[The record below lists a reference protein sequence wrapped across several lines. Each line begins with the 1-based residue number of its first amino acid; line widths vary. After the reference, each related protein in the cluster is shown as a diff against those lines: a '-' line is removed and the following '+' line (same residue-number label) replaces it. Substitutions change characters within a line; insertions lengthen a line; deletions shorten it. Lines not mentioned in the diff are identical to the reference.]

1 MANFVSADGA
11 GMHQEFHIVII
22 TSPRFF
28 PGEAEMLSLLLGGL
42 DCRVH
47 LRKPGCT
54 ERQMRGLIE
63 ALPEEFRPE
72 LTLQDHLSLAPEYG
86 VGGVHPTSRF
96 PVAPEGWTGLVSRS
110 SHSLGEVAMC
120 RDADYVF
127 LSPVFDS
134 ISKSGYSSAFTDAQ
148 LRSAPEIDGHVYA
161 LGGVRPEH
169 FPLLAEYGFG
179 GAALLGHVWRD
190 CSPEGMRKVIE
201 EIKSHV

>member
-1 MANFVSADGA
+1 MD
-11 GMHQEFHIVII
+11 QEFQIVII

-190 CSPEGMRKVIE
+190 CSPEGMLKVIE

>member
-1 MANFVSADGA
+1 
-11 GMHQEFHIVII
+11 MHQEFQIVII

-63 ALPEEFRPE
+63 ALPEEFRSE

-169 FPLLAEYGFG
+169 FQLLAEYGFG

-201 EIKSHV
+201 EIKSYV

>member
-1 MANFVSADGA
+1 MD
-11 GMHQEFHIVII
+11 QEFQIVII

-96 PVAPEGWTGLVSRS
+96 PVVPEGWTGLVSRS
-110 SHSLGEVAMC
+110 CHALGEVAMC

>member
-1 MANFVSADGA
+1 
-11 GMHQEFHIVII
+11 MHQEFHIVII
-22 TSPRFF
+22 TSPRFL

-96 PVAPEGWTGLVSRS
+96 PVVPEGWSGLVSRS
-110 SHSLGEVAMC
+110 CHALGEVAMR

-190 CSPEGMRKVIE
+190 CSPQGMRKVIE
-201 EIKSHV
+201 EIKSYV

>member
-1 MANFVSADGA
+1 MSTDFA
-11 GMHQEFHIVII
+11 GMDQEFQIVII

-72 LTLQDHLSLAPEYG
+72 LTLQDHLSLALEYG

-190 CSPEGMRKVIE
+190 CSPEGMRKVIG
-201 EIKSHV
+201 EIKSYV

>member
-1 MANFVSADGA
+1 MSADFA
-11 GMHQEFHIVII
+11 GMDQEFQIVII

-190 CSPEGMRKVIE
+190 CSPEGMRKVIG
-201 EIKSHV
+201 EIKSYV